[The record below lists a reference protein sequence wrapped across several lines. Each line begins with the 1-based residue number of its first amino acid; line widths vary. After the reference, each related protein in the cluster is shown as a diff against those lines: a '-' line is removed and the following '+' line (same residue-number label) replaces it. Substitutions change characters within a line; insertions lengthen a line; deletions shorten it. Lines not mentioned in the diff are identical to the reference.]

1 MQAVFD
7 TNILIYH
14 LKGCLPEA
22 GSEIL
27 RSSLGRGAVCSI
39 ITRLEVL
46 GYDQPWPEKLKAQA
60 LLKLFQERALDE
72 AIADCTIQLRQQQR
86 IKLPD
91 AIIAATALTE
101 SLPLVTRNAK
111 DFQNIAGLQLIN
123 PFERD

>member
-22 GSEIL
+22 GSQIL
-27 RSSLGRGAVCSI
+27 RSSLGRGAVCSV

-46 GYDQPWPEKLKAQA
+46 GYDQPWPERLKAQA
-60 LLKLFQERALDE
+60 LLQLFRERALDE

-91 AIIAATALTE
+91 AIVAATALTE
-101 SLPLVTRNAK
+101 NLPLVTRNTK
-111 DFQNIAGLQLIN
+111 DFKAIAGLQLIN
-123 PFERD
+123 PFQPN